1 MTVTSERFI
10 ADAFNSGHVTPQ
22 PRVAFYMRLLYGGGA
37 ERVVV
42 NLMAGMVAR
51 GIAVD
56 LVLNTVSGPFMSQ
69 VPDAVNVVDL
79 AAPRMV
85 EGLPKLANYLKTV
98 QPEALITGLHYNSE
112 ISLWARALA
121 RFQGNRKTK
130 VLVIEHNTLSIHSQR
145 RRTDRWAPFLSRW
158 FYPWADHLVAVSQ
171 GAAADLAEV
180 TKRSQGEIDVI
191 YNPVITPNLE
201 AQAAESLD
209 HPWFQPGEP
218 PVVLGIGRL
227 EPQKDF
233 ATLVRAFAK
242 LREQQD
248 CRLVLLGAGQ
258 QHVELENLAKQLGVK
273 DAVDLLGFVENPHR
287 YLARAGV
294 FVLSSAWEGLSNVLV
309 EAIALGI
316 PVVSTDCPYGP
327 SEVLAGGKYGQL
339 VPVGDWEAMAAAM
352 ADQLMNRGVEAPQGW
367 LKQFSQQAA
376 TDRYLEL
383 LDLSATEPF
392 ASSNNLSESLI

>member
-1 MTVTSERFI
+1 MVTVTPERSV
-10 ADAFNSGHVTPQ
+10 ADAFGSESAMPR

-69 VPDAVNVVDL
+69 VPEAVNVVDL

-98 QPEALITGLHYNSE
+98 QPDALITGLHYNSE

-121 RFQGNRKTK
+121 RLQGNRKTK
-130 VLVIEHNTLSIHSQR
+130 VLVIEHNTLSIHSER

-158 FYPWADHLVAVSQ
+158 FYPWADHVVAVSQ
-171 GAAADLAEV
+171 GAAVDLAEV
-180 TKRSQGEIDVI
+180 TKRSQREIDVI
-191 YNPVITPNLE
+191 YNPVITPSLE
-201 AQAAESLD
+201 SEAAESLD

-258 QHVELENLAKQLGVK
+258 QHVELENLSKQLGVK
-273 DAVDLLGFVENPHR
+273 DSVKLLGFVENPHR

-294 FVLSSAWEGLSNVLV
+294 FVLSSAWEGLSNVLI

-316 PVVSTDCPYGP
+316 PVVSTDCPCGP
-327 SEVLAGGKYGQL
+327 SEVLAGGQYGKL
-339 VPVGDWEAMAAAM
+339 VSMGDWEVMAKAMAESLSNHEL
-352 ADQLMNRGVEAPQGW
+352 QAPDTW
-367 LKQFSQQAA
+367 LTQFSQEAA
-376 TDRYLEL
+376 TERYLEVL
-383 LDLSATEPF
+383 GLNSVGERC
-392 ASSNNLSESLI
+392 

>member
-1 MTVTSERFI
+1 MVTVTPERSVVDACSSE
-10 ADAFNSGHVTPQ
+10 SQQ
-22 PRVAFYMRLLYGGGA
+22 PRIAFYMRLLYGGGA

-98 QPEALITGLHYNSE
+98 QPDVLITGLHYNSE

-121 RFQGNRKTK
+121 RLQGNRKTK
-130 VLVIEHNTLSIHSQR
+130 VLVIEHNTLSIHSER
-145 RRTDRWAPFLSRW
+145 RRTDRWAPLLSRW
-158 FYPWADHLVAVSQ
+158 FYSWADHVVAVSQ
-171 GAAADLAEV
+171 GAATDL
-180 TKRSQGEIDVI
+180 SQVAKLSQDEIDVI
-191 YNPVITPNLE
+191 YNPVITPSLE
-201 AQAAESLD
+201 EQAAESLD

-218 PVVLGIGRL
+218 PVILGIGRL

-242 LREQQD
+242 LQKQQD

-258 QHVELENLAKQLGVK
+258 QHVELEQLAKQLGVK
-273 DAVDLLGFVENPHR
+273 DSVKLLGFVANPHR
-287 YLARAGV
+287 YLARSSL
-294 FVLSSAWEGLSNVLV
+294 FVLSSAWEGLSNVLI
-309 EAIALGI
+309 EAIALGV
-316 PVVSTDCPYGP
+316 PVVSTDCPCGP
-327 SEVLAGGKYGQL
+327 SEVLAGGKYGRL
-339 VPVGDWEAMAAAM
+339 VPVGDWETMATAMAES
-352 ADQLMNRGVEAPQGW
+352 LSNHILEAPETW
-367 LKQFSQQAA
+367 LKQFSQEAV
-376 TDRYLEL
+376 TERYLEVL
-383 LDLSATEPF
+383 KLNNAATQI
-392 ASSNNLSESLI
+392 S